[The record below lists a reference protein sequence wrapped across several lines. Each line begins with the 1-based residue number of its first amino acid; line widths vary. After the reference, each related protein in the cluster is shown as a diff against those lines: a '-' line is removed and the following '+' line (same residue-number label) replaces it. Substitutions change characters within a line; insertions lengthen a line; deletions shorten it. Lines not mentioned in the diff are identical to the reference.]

1 MIIGIG
7 IDIVRIDRMKK
18 WIVRPLLIERYF
30 HEKEIADGK
39 AKGTAD
45 GASTSVAA
53 MFFAARFAA
62 KEAFGKAMG
71 TGLMGISLKE
81 IQVENTSNGKPII
94 NLFGKAKDAFVKT
107 GGIKIHVSLTHETDN
122 ALAVV
127 IIEK

>member
-18 WIVRPLLIERYF
+18 WIVRPLLMERYF
-30 HEKEIADGK
+30 HEKEIENVKSKEAG
-39 AKGTAD
+39 
-45 GASTSVAA
+45 AA

-62 KEAFGKAMG
+62 KEAFGKALG

-81 IQVENTSNGKPII
+81 IQVENNIHGKPMII
-94 NLFGKAKDAFVKT
+94 LYGRAKEALEKT
-107 GGIKIHVSLTHETDN
+107 GGTKVHVSLTHETDN